1 MVMVPIYRYTV
12 WRNSDDKL
20 LALDVLADEAAQIM
34 GMSRMSLD
42 HLFYTNNGR
51 NGTWTVTKMKIK
63 EIEEQMR
70 EGTENLTM

>member
-20 LALDVLADEAAQIM
+20 LALDVLAEEAAQIM

-42 HLFYTNNGR
+42 HLFYTHNGR